1 MILRP
6 VDASGDILPVLS
18 SSALLR
24 GAPAVARL
32 VQDRLELL
40 TGDWWENTAWGNSII
55 DLMKDSRFTE
65 ADAQALATYLTSYV
79 RQTNGVKEVQ
89 DVTFSVDNGRQF
101 SYQCTVVTED
111 GYAGISYST

>member
-40 TGDWWENTAWGNSII
+40 TGDWWENESWGNSII

-65 ADAQALATYLTSYV
+65 ADTQALANYLTSYI
-79 RQTNGVKEVQ
+79 RQTNGVQEVR
-89 DVTFSVDNGRQF
+89 DVAFSAAGRRF
-101 SYQCTVVTED
+101 SYSCTVETDTGE
-111 GYAGISYST
+111 AGIRYSI